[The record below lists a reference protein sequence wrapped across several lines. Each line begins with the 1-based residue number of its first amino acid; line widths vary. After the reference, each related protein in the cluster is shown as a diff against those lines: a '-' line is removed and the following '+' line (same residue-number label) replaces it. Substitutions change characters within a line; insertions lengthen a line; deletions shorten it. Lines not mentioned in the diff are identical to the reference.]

1 MVSTRSGKRTSTSGP
16 RTRSQGARTGGS
28 ARRRT
33 LVSARP
39 RQRTVEV
46 VVRFGPRK
54 GKKTKQS
61 CLLAGSKLK
70 TTRRSDW
77 GKKLRKCRTNKI
89 A

>member
-16 RTRSQGARTGGS
+16 RTRSQGRSGGS
-28 ARRRT
+28 GRRRRST
-33 LVSARP
+33 IVSARN
-39 RQRTVEV
+39 RVEV

-54 GKKTKQS
+54 GKKTTSS
-61 CLLAGSKLK
+61 CLKAGRKLK
-70 TTRRSDW
+70 TTGGSDW